1 MFPMVHAAQWKPG
14 KSRSSEWK
22 SDFKTFKQCKEE
34 VLLGLDVGVTRVVD
48 NLGSL
53 P

>member
-1 MFPMVHAAQWKPG
+1 MFPMVHAAQQKPG
-14 KSRSSEWK
+14 KYRSSKWE
-22 SDFKTFKQCKEE
+22 SNFKTFKQCIEE
-34 VLLGLDVGVTRVVD
+34 ALLGLDVGVTRVVD